1 MISAAQT
8 STFLAAHTY
17 SRMQGM
23 VSAFQSQPVQPVPVT
38 VDDHTDDA
46 VSGSNA
52 DMVTISER
60 GRTYAGQTIGT
71 SESTANPDQTTTAQT
86 SGADQQRGKNGQELS
101 AEELQAVEELKS
113 RDREVRAHEMAH
125 LASAG
130 QHARGGPSYTFQQ
143 GPDGR
148 RYAIGGEVPI
158 DVGEEKTPEQTIQKM
173 RAVRSA
179 AMAPANP
186 SPADRS
192 IAASA
197 SALEAQARQEIQA
210 EQAKAAQPGSSPTS
224 TEQSQPAE
232 ATSGEASATSSA
244 TKRTIRA
251 IA

>member
-23 VSAFQSQPVQPVPVT
+23 VSAFQSQPVRPVAVT
-38 VDDHTDDA
+38 GGDHTDDA
-46 VSGSNA
+46 VTGSNA

-71 SESTANPDQTTTAQT
+71 SESTANPDKATTAQI
-86 SGADQQRGKNGQELS
+86 SGADQQRGKNVQELS
-101 AEELQAVEELKS
+101 AEELQAVEELKA

-210 EQAKAAQPGSSPTS
+210 EQAKAAQPGSTTS
-224 TEQSQPAE
+224 SEQSQPTE

>member
-23 VSAFQSQPVQPVPVT
+23 VSAFQSQPVQPVAVT
-38 VDDHTDDA
+38 AGDHTDDT
-46 VSGSNA
+46 VSGNNA

-60 GRTYAGQTIGT
+60 GRAYAGQTIGT
-71 SESTANPDQTTTAQT
+71 SESTANPEEATTAQT
-86 SGADQQRGKNGQELS
+86 SGADQQQGKNGQELS
-101 AEELQAVEELKS
+101 AEELQAVEELKA

-158 DVGEEKTPEQTIQKM
+158 DVGKEKTPEQTIQKM

-210 EQAKAAQPGSSPTS
+210 EQANTAQPGSTTS
-224 TEQSQPAE
+224 SEQSQPAE
-232 ATSGEASATSSA
+232 ATNAEASATSSA

>member
-1 MISAAQT
+1 
-8 STFLAAHTY
+8 
-17 SRMQGM
+17 
-23 VSAFQSQPVQPVPVT
+23 
-38 VDDHTDDA
+38 
-46 VSGSNA
+46 
-52 DMVTISER
+52 MVTISER

-71 SESTANPDQTTTAQT
+71 SESTANPDEATTAQI

-101 AEELQAVEELKS
+101 AEELQAVEELKA

-210 EQAKAAQPGSSPTS
+210 EQAKAAQPGSTTS
-224 TEQSQPAE
+224 SEQSQPTE